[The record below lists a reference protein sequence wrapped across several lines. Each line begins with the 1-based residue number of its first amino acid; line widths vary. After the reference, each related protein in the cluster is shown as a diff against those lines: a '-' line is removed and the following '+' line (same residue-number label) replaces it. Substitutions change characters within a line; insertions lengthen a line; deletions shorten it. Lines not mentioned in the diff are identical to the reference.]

1 MIMSI
6 STMSDHQFDYCV
18 HYSEGPGE
26 QPGKTITFES
36 IRQYLNIVRRV
47 SNTAIMRVRASSPAG
62 QHLTKSLRTILL
74 RHHLSGSSII

>member
-1 MIMSI
+1 MIVSI
-6 STMSDHQFDYCV
+6 STMSDRHFNYCV

-47 SNTAIMRVRASSPAG
+47 SNTAIEGPGEQPGRTTLNEITQDDTVA
-62 QHLTKSLRTILL
+62 TSLERE
-74 RHHLSGSSII
+74 